1 LLHGGIHKRTPSAG
15 YLSQVLQ
22 LDFPLQ
28 FQVCIMWPA
37 RTKPKLLIV
46 IPPKHLHCCSEIAAN
61 CGFRNAQTQ
70 SSWMD
75 EILDVPEGLFKPGSH
90 RRSAS
95 ESMVFLN
102 TGYANFSNENL
113 GEEQFDSQ
121 SAALIHSHSGS
132 LDFDRYRKRVFR
144 ADYLVCTRGNQLIP
158 CGYVLYQHSVAFFS
172 QHLLARACIC
182 HCTITPLLLFFC
194 DSGFS

>member
-1 LLHGGIHKRTPSAG
+1 MASQGGQGDGWPVNNWSFPMNPSHLPPKIPAFPGFGSAQVLESTAAGHSTVSLIHGGIHKCTPSAG

-22 LDFPLQ
+22 LDFPFQ

-37 RTKPKLLIV
+37 RTKPKLLIG
-46 IPPKHLHCCSEIAAN
+46 IPPKHFHCCPEIAAN

-95 ESMVFLN
+95 ESMVSLN

-121 SAALIHSHSGS
+121 SAALLYSHSGS
-132 LDFDRYRKRVFR
+132 LDFDRYRKKG
-144 ADYLVCTRGNQLIP
+144 LQG
-158 CGYVLYQHSVAFFS
+158 
-172 QHLLARACIC
+172 
-182 HCTITPLLLFFC
+182 
-194 DSGFS
+194 